1 VGHVTVFGLYKDRN
15 VVISHMVY
23 QLFQFVKVSMFWYSI
38 TIKYA
43 AFDKLFAFFDVAAGF
58 LLAVRLLNC

>member
-1 VGHVTVFGLYKDRN
+1 MGHVTVFCLYKDRD

-23 QLFQFVKVSMFWYSI
+23 QLFQFVKVPMFWYSI

-43 AFDKLFAFFDVAAGF
+43 AFDKLSAFFDVAAGF